1 MTIRANHFPMKS
13 CAGHASNISRPS
25 QAAKPPPHRAK
36 LLRAQGRPRRAGLR
50 PLAQPLQG
58 SRPRRSRASPAGRD
72 FEKPRRVG
80 KRNHHGDA
88 GSGGHVEMN
97 YVNHRAEVRPKGP
110 SSSILSNG
118 LGMRPTRRGYRGH
131 SDRQDLF
138 IVHFPA
144 RWAGL
149 RNGAPLALNLRPKG
163 PTSLSPGHR
172 PGYACRQILRP
183 ERPR

>member
-1 MTIRANHFPMKS
+1 
-13 CAGHASNISRPS
+13 
-25 QAAKPPPHRAK
+25 
-36 LLRAQGRPRRAGLR
+36 
-50 PLAQPLQG
+50 
-58 SRPRRSRASPAGRD
+58 
-72 FEKPRRVG
+72 
-80 KRNHHGDA
+80 
-88 GSGGHVEMN
+88 MN